1 MGIGIKLTI
10 PTFTDNKAI
19 KAKVDNKPSCVVCAV
34 IWKIPTGPLRLFKP
48 TPRTSFPKESIILVT
63 ELTIRCVPY
72 GIASQ
77 KEISLAALCG

>member
-34 IWKIPTGPLRLFKP
+34 IWKIPTGPLRLLNRRHEQAF
-48 TPRTSFPKESIILVT
+48 PRNP
-63 ELTIRCVPY
+63 
-72 GIASQ
+72 
-77 KEISLAALCG
+77 